1 MNKMTPWFTIPT
13 PRRTAKIRLV
23 CFHYAG
29 GGASIFQQ
37 WGSQLPEYIEVVAVQ
52 LPGREDRFK
61 DQPIADINTVTTLLQ
76 VELSCLLDKPY
87 AVFGH
92 SMGAI
97 LSYEWLRAVKKNNWS
112 SPFLYIP
119 AGRQAPHIPNKS
131 PPLCLSPDQEF
142 VEGLIKK
149 YPDTMRA
156 ALENTELRQLSMP
169 KLRAD
174 FTLAETYE
182 YKPGTTLD
190 CPILALAGQQE
201 YCIEEHELLAW
212 ENHTTNSISTSR
224 LPGDHFFILSSRSAL
239 LYFISG
245 KLKAAYNKNGS

>member
-1 MNKMTPWFTIPT
+1 MTPWFTNPT
-13 PRRTAKIRLV
+13 PRRNAKIRLI

-29 GGASIFQQ
+29 GGASIFHQ

-61 DQPIADINTVTTLLQ
+61 DQPIADINTVTTMLQ
-76 VELSCLLDKPY
+76 DELSCLLDKPY

-97 LSYEWLRAVKKNNWS
+97 LSYEWLRTVKKSNLP
-112 SPFLYIP
+112 SPILYLP

-131 PPLCLSPDQEF
+131 PPLYSLSDQEF
-142 VEGLIKK
+142 IDGLLKK
-149 YPDTMRA
+149 YPNTMRP
-156 ALENTELRQLSMP
+156 ALDNAEICQLSMP

-174 FTLAETYE
+174 FTLAEGYQ
-182 YKPGTTLD
+182 YKLGATLD
-190 CPILALAGQQE
+190 CPILAIAGQQE
-201 YCIEEHELLAW
+201 YCIEDGDLLAW
-212 ENHTTNSISTSR
+212 GNHTTNNISTSR

-245 KLKAAYNKNGS
+245 KLKAAYNKSGT